1 MIAHVVLFQ
10 PRADLSAA
18 DREAF
23 AASFERALTGIP
35 QVRRAR
41 VGERV
46 NLGRAYDQQN
56 ARAFSHVAIIEFD
69 STADLLAYL
78 EHPAHQDLGA
88 RFYATAEA
96 ALAFD
101 FSLVEGADVVSVFSR
116 RGAGFLP

>member
-10 PRADLSAA
+10 PRADLTAA

-23 AASFERALTGIP
+23 AASFERALTSVP

-46 NLGRAYDQQN
+46 NLGRFYDQQN
-56 ARAFSHVAIIEFD
+56 ASNFSHVAIIEFD
-69 STADLLAYL
+69 SQEDLVAYL
-78 EHPAHQDLGA
+78 DHPAHQELGTH
-88 RFYATAEA
+88 FYAVAEA

-101 FSLVEGADVVSVFSR
+101 FSLVEREDLMAVFNP
-116 RGAGFLP
+116 RGA